1 MNAAN
6 LLAIGLGPVEIAVI
20 AILILLLFANR
31 IPMAL
36 RSLGRSVTEFKKG
49 LNDTGDEGDE
59 IDRPAKLK

>member
-1 MNAAN
+1 MNAAC
-6 LLAIGLGPVEIAVI
+6 LFAIGLGPLEIAVV
-20 AILILLLFANR
+20 ALVILLLFANR
-31 IPMAL
+31 IPAAL

>member
-20 AILILLLFANR
+20 AIVILLLFANR
-31 IPMAL
+31 IPTAL

>member
-1 MNAAN
+1 MNAAC
-6 LLAIGLGPVEIAVI
+6 LFAFSLGPVEIAVV
-20 AILILLLFANR
+20 AVLILLLFANR
-31 IPMAL
+31 IPTAL